1 MTMINEIVRCN
12 ICEREL
18 NMENGIL
25 KEDALEVTKEWG
37 YFSKKDL
44 SVHSFVICEQCY
56 DKMTEQFKI
65 PVQVSKK
72 NEVL

>member
-1 MTMINEIVRCN
+1 MAAENIRCN
-12 ICEREL
+12 LCERAL
-18 NMENGIL
+18 DMENGIL

-44 SVHSFVICEQCY
+44 MVHSFVICEQCY
-56 DKMTEQFKI
+56 DKIIEEFRI
-65 PVQVSKK
+65 PVRVSKK